1 LIGGGAFGQI
11 VFGDVYPITNNPI
24 NITLAPGLMRSQYGW
39 GSRTERQWGR
49 SYQYELPRRREISGT
64 SADISLTSVSGAFV
78 GKIRSDNQRTI
89 INSIEFTNDS
99 NGCADFI
106 LRLTKEPD
114 FPILP
119 FSILSI
125 NIGSSPFDWYKG
137 IITSPPDRGTT
148 EGVIEYRGFGL
159 RRYLETLQA
168 QTTFALGQD
177 ITEVVRTIVQ
187 TWIQPFSPIT
197 YDATKIDPAA
207 GVVLSSNIDTST
219 SPIRSILD
227 TLSTM
232 SRRDGQFYIWGVDG
246 DGDFYLKRILLD
258 NPIKTLWVGYQIN
271 EFQPKRN
278 YDKVFN
284 VINVHRQPP
293 SGADQSGWV
302 SAGVFNDPSSVAK
315 YGRNEKTLQVPGFF
329 GANEIDLIGQSE
341 LDRYKEPS
349 MSGDTNLYQA
359 LVEGDY
365 LNNGFYRI
373 VMPLDNYTDVVNSA
387 DDVDLWSVNGSG
399 DMSLAYDNS
408 VFMEGSGSI
417 RADFEFA
424 EGQSFETDI
433 DAKGFIK
440 EIRFYIRSNVAGSF
454 MLVGVGD
461 SVYNQ
466 HTTTIDI
473 PFADV
478 FVPIVWDVSALNL
491 KNLGK
496 FGIEVTND
504 TGVSTNVWIDNIEV
518 MYTGHRNY
526 NLELKKSV
534 YSYRPG
540 NFGVK
545 SEWGETPANLAD
557 YVATLQAQTN
567 ELRYTGEIR

>member
-1 LIGGGAFGQI
+1 
-11 VFGDVYPITNNPI
+11 
-24 NITLAPGLMRSQYGW
+24 
-39 GSRTERQWGR
+39 
-49 SYQYELPRRREISGT
+49 
-64 SADISLTSVSGAFV
+64 
-78 GKIRSDNQRTI
+78 
-89 INSIEFTNDS
+89 
-99 NGCADFI
+99 
-106 LRLTKEPD
+106 
-114 FPILP
+114 
-119 FSILSI
+119 
-125 NIGSSPFDWYKG
+125 
-137 IITSPPDRGTT
+137 
-148 EGVIEYRGFGL
+148 
-159 RRYLETLQA
+159 
-168 QTTFALGQD
+168 
-177 ITEVVRTIVQ
+177 
-187 TWIQPFSPIT
+187 
-197 YDATKIDPAA
+197 
-207 GVVLSSNIDTST
+207 
-219 SPIRSILD
+219 
-227 TLSTM
+227 
-232 SRRDGQFYIWGVDG
+232 
-246 DGDFYLKRILLD
+246 
-258 NPIKTLWVGYQIN
+258 
-271 EFQPKRN
+271 
-278 YDKVFN
+278 
-284 VINVHRQPP
+284 
-293 SGADQSGWV
+293 
-302 SAGVFNDPSSVAK
+302 
-315 YGRNEKTLQVPGFF
+315 
-329 GANEIDLIGQSE
+329 
-341 LDRYKEPS
+341 
-349 MSGDTNLYQA
+349 
-359 LVEGDY
+359 
-365 LNNGFYRI
+365 
-373 VMPLDNYTDVVNSA
+373 
-387 DDVDLWSVNGSG
+387 
-399 DMSLAYDNS
+399 MSLAYDNS